1 MNVDPSIAPPDEPDP
16 ELGRVIRRLR
26 ETQGLSQADLAKRSQ
41 VDLTILSQVEDG
53 AVDPPWATVQAIAR
67 GLGVS
72 VKGIADAV
80 VERQGK
86 PSER

>member
-1 MNVDPSIAPPDEPDP
+1 MNVDPPIAPPDEPDP

-26 ETQGLSQADLAKRSQ
+26 ETQGLSQADLAKRAQ
-41 VDLTILSQVEDG
+41 VDLDTLSQVEAG

-86 PSER
+86 PSDR